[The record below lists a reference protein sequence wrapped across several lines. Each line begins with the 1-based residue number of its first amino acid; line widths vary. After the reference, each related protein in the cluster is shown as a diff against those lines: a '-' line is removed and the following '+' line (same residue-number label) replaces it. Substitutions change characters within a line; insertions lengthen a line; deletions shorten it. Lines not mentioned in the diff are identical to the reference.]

1 MSSVS
6 GGGVHTPAVPEMSQ
20 TSYSVEESGKAS
32 SWLLFATI
40 LLAMDAVINAIWGI
54 AAISKSHFFVGNTHF
69 VITDLKTWGWIMVG
83 FAVLEGFAALSII
96 RGGQFGRWFGIVV
109 GAFAIVAAM
118 LNMPAYPFWS
128 LALIAVYVLVIYG
141 LAVYGGKPGLAE

>member
-6 GGGVHTPAVPEMSQ
+6 GGGVHTTAGPEMSQ

-69 VITDLKTWGWIMVG
+69 VVTDLKTWGWIMVG

-96 RGGQFGRWFGIVV
+96 RGGQFGRWFGIAVS
-109 GAFAIVAAM
+109 AFAIVAAM